1 MELYWVFV
9 KATAVLL
16 YQTDSVTQKFLLQGV
31 IIVIV
36 MHKTIIFINGTIRC
50 GLCRPVFLETFVQLG
65 DIGFV
70 MYSGFLPGGQDL
82 VRIFET
88 VPVGGQNGSFTGFDD
103 NICFKSIFLTPA
115 ADKFR
120 FFPGGGNW
128 FCPGHS

>member
-1 MELYWVFV
+1 
-9 KATAVLL
+9 
-16 YQTDSVTQKFLLQGV
+16 
-31 IIVIV
+31 

-82 VRIFET
+82 VRVFET
-88 VPVGGQNGSFTGFDD
+88 VPVGGQNGSFTGFDN

-115 ADKFR
+115 ADEFR
-120 FFPGGGNW
+120 FFPGGGIG
-128 FCPGHS
+128 FETDIIIESCALIIFIFQMI